1 MDVGPQT
8 PGGGV
13 PMAAG
18 QPVVGWA
25 DGRPSAPHMMGV
37 AGLDGE
43 LAPEALGPMTVG
55 EHSMAASTG
64 RPAAGLTGRGPL
76 AEAGCACG
84 PGPAP
89 ACVADLTTPAD
100 RVAALRELVAA
111 ETEPLVT
118 VTQLLRLC
126 RDEHPVLWERIDDP
140 VCCRRVDRVL
150 DQLSR
155 ILPDA
160 GAAAELSPE
169 VRRALAAALEPVD
182 DTPVV
187 VVARALAELLD
198 TSYGHTFAACFA
210 RRSPYQPRVGDPVPL
225 DSPDLRT
232 ITALSPTSPPW
243 RLANRLDETRRV
255 RLAGEWATQFRVVFD
270 YSLVDILSGLITADT
285 VLATG
290 HPNTTMKEM
299 ELPRDHRQHSFP
311 IRPADRDDQ
320 RKRIDSVLA
329 TAVAQGASIVVL
341 PELCVDEPL
350 AWELEDWV
358 RRPDGLRLLVAGSYH
373 HEDLLAAGA
382 LGGSGRHRNTAVAWA
397 RGYDRPLL
405 HDKHSPADRPVYE
418 DLQPEGWPELRIYVT
433 ADGWHMVVAICRD
446 LLNPRAVQALTEAG
460 ANLVL
465 VPTMSDTL
473 IPFAGP
479 VAHLV
484 GDDQALVLVAN
495 NPAQWSTPGQP
506 TGHRPARALVGHP
519 GFGQLTRSVPATDP
533 APGVALLHVSSGQ
546 LTWLPAV
553 GAVPARKDPRQSDG
567 PPPPSPAWTE
577 RLVAKIRCS
586 TVDVELPT
594 VTLPPTVTLRT
605 AAVLVLLVDRPDGPT
620 VLLTER
626 TSDLADYP
634 GQLVFP
640 GGATDP
646 GDHGPV
652 ATALREGREETG
664 LDPSGVHV
672 LGTLPPQALLE
683 SGFLV
688 TPVLAWSPDP
698 VFPGAI
704 NLAEVTAVTEV
715 SLRHGPAHDAGD
727 CRPCD
732 CTGPESDHDRYGRM
746 TAALLDQLTRAITD
760 N

>member
-1 MDVGPQT
+1 
-8 PGGGV
+8 
-13 PMAAG
+13 
-18 QPVVGWA
+18 
-25 DGRPSAPHMMGV
+25 
-37 AGLDGE
+37 
-43 LAPEALGPMTVG
+43 
-55 EHSMAASTG
+55 
-64 RPAAGLTGRGPL
+64 
-76 AEAGCACG
+76 
-84 PGPAP
+84 
-89 ACVADLTTPAD
+89 VADLTTPAD
-100 RVAALRELVAA
+100 RLAALREMVAA

-140 VCCRRVDRVL
+140 VCCRRVDRML

-160 GAAAELSPE
+160 GAAADLSPE
-169 VRRALAAALEPVD
+169 VRQALDTALEPVD

-187 VVARALAELLD
+187 VVARALAEFVD
-198 TSYGHTFAACFA
+198 TRYGHTFAACFA

-232 ITALSPTSPPW
+232 ITVLSPTSPPW

-270 YSLVDILSGLITADT
+270 YSLIDILTGLITADT

-290 HPNTTMKEM
+290 HPNTTLDEM

-311 IRPADRDDQ
+311 IRPADLDDQ
-320 RKRIDSVLA
+320 RRRIDSVLA
-329 TAVAQGASIVVL
+329 TAVAEGASIVVL
-341 PELCVDEPL
+341 PELCVDEAL

-373 HEDLLAAGA
+373 HEDVLAPGAAGA
-382 LGGSGRHRNTAVAWA
+382 SGRHRNTAVAWV

-433 ADGWHMVVAICRD
+433 ADGWHLVIAICRD

-465 VPTMSDTL
+465 VPTMSETL
-473 IPFAGP
+473 IPFGGP

-495 NPAQWSTPGQP
+495 NPAQWSEPGQP

-519 GFGQLTRSVPATDP
+519 GFGQLTRSVPAADP
-533 APGVALLHVSSGQ
+533 APGIALLHVSSGQ

-553 GAVPARKDPRQSDG
+553 GAVPARTDARRSNGG
-567 PPPPSPAWTE
+567 PPLAPAWTA
-577 RLVAKIRCS
+577 RLTAETRCS
-586 TVDVELPT
+586 TVDVE
-594 VTLPPTVTLRT
+594 PPTVTLRT

-652 ATALREGREETG
+652 ATALREAREETG
-664 LDPSGVHV
+664 LDPAGVYV
-672 LGTLPPQALLE
+672 LGTLPPRALPE

-688 TPVLAWSPDP
+688 TPVLAWSADP
-698 VFPGAI
+698 VFTGAI

-715 SLRHGPAHDAGD
+715 PLDHGPGRDTGLD
-727 CRPCD
+727 RPWD
-732 CTGPESDHDRYGRM
+732 CTGSESDHDRYGRM
-746 TAALLDQLTRAITD
+746 TAGLLDELTRMVTD